1 MPTIDVLDPTISYQE
16 AGSGTPVVFLHGN
29 PAWSY
34 VWRNVLPTVA
44 RAARS
49 LAPDLIGMGRSGK
62 PDITYT
68 FDDHSRYLDAWFD
81 GMGVDQVVLVGH
93 DWGGA
98 LAFDW
103 ARRHPDR
110 VRGVAFFETIVRPFT
125 WEDFPGARPRYEVL
139 RTPGSGEQKVLEDNF
154 FIETALQATV
164 LSGLAEED
172 RLVYAEPYPTPESR
186 RAMLYWPRAMPI
198 EGQPPDVVDRVERY
212 DAWLAASADVPKL
225 LLTFDGPEQT
235 LMIGAA
241 LTDWCTT
248 NIAALEVQR
257 CGPAGHIAQ
266 EDQPAEIAAAIVAW
280 LHRHDLVGRRSADD
294 AGPVR

>member
-1 MPTIDVLDPTISYQE
+1 MPAIDVLDSTMSYQE

-34 VWRNVLPTVA
+34 VWRNILPTVA
-44 RAARS
+44 GAARC

-62 PDITYT
+62 PDIAYD
-68 FDDHSRYLDAWFD
+68 FDDQSRYLDAWFD
-81 GMGVDQVVLVGH
+81 RVDVDRVVLVGH

-110 VRGVAFFETIVRPFT
+110 VRAVAFFETIVRPFT
-125 WEDFPGARPRYEVL
+125 WDDFPGARPRYETL
-139 RTPGSGEQKVLEDNF
+139 RAPGSGEQKVLEENF
-154 FIETALQATV
+154 FIETALRATV

-186 RAMLYWPRAMPI
+186 RPMLYWPRAMPI
-198 EGQPPDVVDRVERY
+198 EGAPADVVDRVERY
-212 DAWLAASADVPKL
+212 DAWLAASTDVPKL
-225 LLTFDGPEQT
+225 LLTFDGPAQS
-235 LMIGAA
+235 LMIGPA
-241 LTDWCTT
+241 LIDWCTT

-257 CGPAGHIAQ
+257 CGPAAHIAQ

-280 LHRHDLVGRRSADD
+280 LQRHDLTG
-294 AGPVR
+294 

>member
-1 MPTIDVLDPTISYQE
+1 MPTIDVLGSTMSYQE
-16 AGSGTPVVFLHGN
+16 AGSGAPVVLLHGN

-34 VWRNVLPTVA
+34 VWRNVVPPVA
-44 RAARS
+44 GIARC

-62 PDITYT
+62 PDIAYD

-81 GMGVDQVVLVGH
+81 AMRLEGVVLVGH

-125 WEDFPGARPRYEVL
+125 WSDFPGARPRYEAL
-139 RTPGSGEQKVLEDNF
+139 RTPGSGEQKVLEENF
-154 FIETALQATV
+154 FIETALKATV

-172 RLVYAEPYPTPESR
+172 RLVYAEPYLTPESR
-186 RAMLYWPRAMPI
+186 RPMLYWPRAMPI
-198 EGQPPDVVDRVERY
+198 EGEPADVVARIEQY
-212 DAWLAASADVPKL
+212 DQWLAGSTDVPKL
-225 LLTFDGPEQT
+225 LLTFDGPAQS

-241 LTDWCTT
+241 LTDWCTA

-257 CGPAGHIAQ
+257 CGPAAHIAQ
-266 EDQPAEIAAAIVAW
+266 EDQPAEIAAAIVGW
-280 LHRHDLVGRRSADD
+280 LRRHDL
-294 AGPVR
+294 AG